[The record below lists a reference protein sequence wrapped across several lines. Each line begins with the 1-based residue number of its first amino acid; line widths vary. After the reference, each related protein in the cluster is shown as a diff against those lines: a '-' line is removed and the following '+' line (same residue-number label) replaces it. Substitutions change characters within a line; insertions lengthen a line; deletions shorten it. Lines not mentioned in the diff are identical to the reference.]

1 MPPKGGLIVMAGKDA
16 AVEADSGSTREF
28 LVGLGRAFAG
38 ALIFS
43 LPLMMTMEMWSLGVY
58 IDPFR
63 IALLLLVLLPL
74 LVGLS
79 LFGGIRRNTHI
90 VDDLA
95 DALIAI
101 AVAAIAA
108 IVVLSMFAE
117 IDASMSWREVIGK
130 VALQIVPGSIG
141 AMLAQNQLGGST
153 EDMGEYAFSDAY
165 GGEILLMV
173 VGGLFMSLNIAPT
186 EEIILIA
193 FKMSIWQDIALA
205 LLSLALMHGVVYV
218 VEFRGTH
225 PKHPEESF
233 FSVFARFTVVGYAA
247 VFLVSLYI
255 LWTFGRLEGLSLEQA
270 LSLAVV
276 LSFPGAI
283 GAALARLIL

>member
-1 MPPKGGLIVMAGKDA
+1 MAGKDA

-95 DALIAI
+95 DALMAI

-117 IDASMSWREVIGK
+117 IDASMSWREIIGK

-193 FKMSIWQDIALA
+193 FKMSISQDIALA

-225 PKHPEESF
+225 PRHPEESF

>member
-1 MPPKGGLIVMAGKDA
+1 MAGNDA
-16 AVEADSGSTREF
+16 AVERDSGSTRDF

-43 LPLMMTMEMWSLGVY
+43 LPLLMTMEMWALGVN
-58 IDPFR
+58 IDPSR
-63 IALLLLVLLPL
+63 LALLLFVLLPL

-79 LFGGIRRNTHI
+79 LFGGIRKNTHI

-95 DALIAI
+95 DALMAI
-101 AVAAIAA
+101 AVAAVAA

-117 IDASMSWREVIGK
+117 IDASMTWREIIGK

-141 AMLAQNQLGGST
+141 AMLAQNQLGGSS
-153 EDMGEYAFSDAY
+153 EEIGEYGFSDAY
-165 GGEILLMV
+165 GGEILLMM
-173 VGGLFMSLNIAPT
+173 VGALFMSLNIAPT
-186 EEIILIA
+186 EEVILIA
-193 FKMSIWQDIALA
+193 YKMSTWQDIALA

-225 PKHPEESF
+225 PRHPEESF
-233 FSVFARFTVVGYAA
+233 FSIFARFTVVGYAA

-255 LWTFGRLEGLSLEQA
+255 LWTFGRLEGLSLAEA
-270 LSLAVV
+270 LSLSVV